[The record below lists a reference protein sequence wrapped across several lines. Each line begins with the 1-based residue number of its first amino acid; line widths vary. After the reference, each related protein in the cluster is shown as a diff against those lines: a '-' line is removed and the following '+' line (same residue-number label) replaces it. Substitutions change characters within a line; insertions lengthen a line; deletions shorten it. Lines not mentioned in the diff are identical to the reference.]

1 MAEPVKLTG
10 KERVRAIAKVA
21 VIAYKASPSA
31 VIVQFI
37 GSLIDSIFPIV
48 VTYFAA
54 LTTTELVAAATGQEG
69 AAERVLLYVV
79 VTALFGLGLTAW
91 GSLKQYITE
100 ITRFRI
106 EASVSDMMYEHFLRL
121 DFWRYDDKETKD
133 TYDKASRFSN
143 FFPYAFDRLSG
154 ALTNLI
160 SMITGLV
167 ALIWVS
173 WWLGIIVIAAVIPG
187 FIIQLKLSRAQ
198 IAHWNTNIE
207 TRRARGMIEWSL
219 LRPENMAE
227 LRLYGMVR
235 RLLDLRSQLRDKD
248 DKVRID
254 FERKYIFKRLGA
266 SAIEAL
272 AELIALIWT
281 ALQIVNQALPV
292 GQFIYVQQII
302 GRALGGA
309 SSFVYSINSLD
320 EDLANLVD
328 YQRFMDMPE
337 HPVGERTL
345 RSAPETLSVQNVS
358 FHYPAV
364 DQPILRDVS
373 FEIKKNQHVAIV
385 GENGA
390 GKSTLIKLIT
400 GLYKPTQ
407 GSILLDGTPLDDYD
421 VSTWHRNLGV
431 LKQDFIIYGFATAKD
446 NVTFGDVSRPF
457 SKKRFDDALEKAEAR
472 KFLEK
477 LPRGID
483 NYIDTWMEDDEGNT
497 GVNLSGGQQQRLALA
512 RNFYRGNQIIILDE
526 PTSAIDALA
535 EDRIFKHL
543 LSSKDKTIIT
553 ISHRLNTVKRADVIF
568 MLEDGKLVEQGTH
581 KELVEKKGAYY
592 KMFESQL

>member
-10 KERVRAIAKVA
+10 KERLRAIAKVA
-21 VIAYKASPSA
+21 AIAYKASPSA

-54 LTTTELVAAATGQEG
+54 LTTTELVAAATGTEG
-69 AAERVLLYVV
+69 AAERVLLYVII
-79 VTALFGLGLTAW
+79 TALFGLGLTAW

-160 SMITGLV
+160 SMITGLM

-187 FIIQLKLSRAQ
+187 FIIQFKLSRAQ

-292 GQFIYVQQII
+292 GQFIYVQQIV

-337 HPVGERTL
+337 HPVGERML
-345 RSAPETLSVQNVS
+345 RTSPETLSVENVS

-364 DQPILRDVS
+364 DQPILKNVT

-400 GLYKPTQ
+400 GLYKPTE
-407 GSILLDGTPLDDYD
+407 GSILLDGTPLDEYD

-446 NVTFGDVSRPF
+446 NVVFGDVTRSF
-457 SKKRFDDALEKAEAR
+457 SKKRFDEALEKAEAR

-477 LPRGID
+477 LPKGID

-581 KELVEKKGAYY
+581 KELVEKQGPYY